1 MSQRC
6 LFLSIFIGTF
16 LLTGCTHKPPPAA
29 PPVPEVEV
37 SVPIEREVTDYE
49 DFTGRT
55 DAVYSV
61 DIRARVTGY
70 LVKVNFKD
78 GDQVKAN
85 DVLYEIDPRPY
96 QAELD
101 RAKGQVEKLEGQKK
115 LLQIQVDR
123 YTKLVAKGA
132 ASQQELDTYIGQQAE
147 NLGGLAAA
155 KSQVIYADLNLQF
168 CTIKSPI
175 SGQISRTFFQIGNLI
190 NQDSTLLTTVVSV
203 DPMYAYFTVEEA
215 TYLRLHK
222 LMDEGRIKSLKEKK
236 VEVIMGLA
244 DDVNRKFPYRGTL
257 DFVNNIVDPTTG
269 TITVRGVFPNP
280 KGLLKPGLFTR
291 VRVPMGEPHKGLLV
305 TDRAVGTDQGQ
316 KFLYVVDEQNKVQYR
331 RVKLGLVFDGLR
343 AIDEGLKP
351 GEKVIVNGLQRVRP
365 GSDVKVEMVDMASQ
379 PKAGG
384 EVKPAVVKPESGKA
398 APAK

>member
-6 LFLSIFIGTF
+6 LFVGLFGTF
-16 LLTGCTHKPPPAA
+16 LLSGCAHKPPPAA
-29 PPVPEVEV
+29 PPVPEVSV
-37 SVPIEREVTDYE
+37 SVPIEREITDYE

-78 GDQVKAN
+78 GDLVREN

-101 RAKGQVEKLEGQKK
+101 RSKGQVEKLEGQKK

-147 NLGGLAAA
+147 NFGGLAAA

-222 LMDEGRIKSLKEKK
+222 LMEEGRVKSLKEKK
-236 VEVIMGLA
+236 VEVLMGLA
-244 DDVNRKFPYRGTL
+244 DDVERKFPYRGTL
-257 DFVNNIVDPTTG
+257 DFVNNIVDPLTG
-269 TITVRGVFPNP
+269 TLSVRGVFPNP
-280 KGLLKPGLFTR
+280 KSLLKPGLFTR
-291 VRVPMGEPHKGLLV
+291 VRVPVGERHKGLLV
-305 TDRAVGTDQGQ
+305 TERAIGTDQGQ
-316 KFLYVVDEQNKVQYR
+316 KFLYIVDDQNKVQYR

-351 GEKVIVNGLQRVRP
+351 RERVIVNGLQRVRP
-365 GSDVKVEMVDMASQ
+365 NIEVKVEMVDMASQ
-379 PKAGG
+379 PAAGG
-384 EVKPAVVKPESGKA
+384 EAKPAVAKPETGKT